1 MIKCD
6 KCRGDKTV
14 IGMGAMTEKCAK
26 CKGKGFIE
34 EVVKTKKKD

>member
-6 KCRGDKTV
+6 RCQGDKV
-14 IGMGAMTEKCAK
+14 IIGMGAMKEKCTN
-26 CKGKGFIE
+26 CKGKGFVE